1 MNGTDAREFETDV
14 AVMGRGST
22 GCAVVVVDASPVCDH
37 ATGENMLARYQGE
50 IYRFALHLTR
60 TRAEANELYQE
71 TLREAYRLGNQ
82 LDRTTNQRTWL
93 YGLTTNAFL
102 RNRRTPGRDGSFV
115 EERADEI
122 SDAPADHAARLD
134 GRDLLRAVEASVA
147 ALPPRQRVALVQRLF
162 HSLSYAEI
170 ATSLGCSETA
180 ARASVYTALRTL
192 RDRLGDRV

>member
-1 MNGTDAREFETDV
+1 MNATDTRDV
-14 AVMGRGST
+14 ESDVLVIGAGPTRL
-22 GCAVVVVDASPVCDH
+22 VVDVVDARPVSDH
-37 ATGENMLARYQGE
+37 STVENMLARYQGE
-50 IYRFALHLTR
+50 IYRFAIHLTG
-60 TRAEANELYQE
+60 TRADANDLYQE
-71 TLREAYRLGNQ
+71 TLREAYLLVSQ
-82 LDRTTNQRTWL
+82 LDRTTNQRIWL

-102 RNRRTPGRDGSFV
+102 RNRRTPSRDGSFA

-122 SDAPADHAARLD
+122 SDAPADHATRLD

-192 RDRLGDRV
+192 RDRFGDRV

>member
-1 MNGTDAREFETDV
+1 
-14 AVMGRGST
+14 MGHRAT
-22 GCAVVVVDASPVCDH
+22 GCAVEIVDASPVSDH
-37 ATGENMLARYQGE
+37 STVENMLARYQGE

-60 TRAEANELYQE
+60 TRAGANDLYQE
-71 TLREAYRLGNQ
+71 TLRDAYRLVNQ

-102 RNRRTPGRDGSFV
+102 RNRRTPSRDGSFA

-122 SDAPADHAARLD
+122 SDALADHTARLD
-134 GRDLLRAVEASVA
+134 GRDLLRAVDASVA
-147 ALPPRQRVALVQRLF
+147 SLPPRQWVALVQRLF

-192 RDRLGDRV
+192 RDCLGDRV